1 MKYISTRGDNTPMS
15 FCDIL
20 LAGLAPDGGLYMP
33 ESYPKIDTQTLEVWR
48 GLYGNG
54 KRGGYANLAHA
65 VLSLYIDDIPP
76 FDLLAICQRTYTSEA
91 FGSDA
96 ITPLQKLDQGLYLE
110 GLSNGDTAAFKDI
123 ALQLLGNLFEYQ
135 LALTGGKLNILGGTS
150 GDTGSAAE
158 YAMLGKKGIKV
169 FMLSPKGRM
178 SDFQRAQMGT
188 INDVNIFNLAVDG
201 NFDNCQDIVKAV
213 SDDKEF
219 KQKYQI
225 GAVNS
230 INWARVIAQVVY
242 YFAGYFQATTSNDE
256 SVSFTIPSGNFGNA
270 CAAHVARMM
279 GLPIESLV
287 VATNKNDVLAQFFR
301 TGVYQVRQDVY
312 ATSSPSMDIGKASN
326 LERFVFDFFR
336 RGGNNEGAKVAR
348 LFGNELTAKGCFTLA
363 DELFPGGWPKAFEFL
378 SGTATEDE
386 VLATIRD
393 TWKTHGIMI
402 DPHTAVALKVARK
415 KTTPWVNMIV
425 METALSV
432 KFPKTIFEA
441 TGENPPIPARFAN
454 LEKLPQFF
462 HEMPND
468 AEVIKAFIVSSVE

>member
-1 MKYISTRGDNTPMS
+1 MKYISTRGDNTPRS

-33 ESYPKIDTQTLEVWR
+33 ESYPKIDAQTLEVWR

-54 KRGGYANLAHA
+54 KKGGYANLAHA

-188 INDVNIFNLAVDG
+188 INDANIFNLSVEG
-201 NFDNCQDIVKAV
+201 TFDDCQAIVKAV
-213 SDDKEF
+213 SNDSVF
-219 KQKYQI
+219 KQKHDI
-225 GAVNS
+225 GTVNS
-230 INWARVIAQVVY
+230 INWARIVAQVVY
-242 YFAGYFQATTSNDE
+242 YFAGYFQATGDNNE
-256 SVSFTIPSGNFGNA
+256 MVSFTIPSGNFGNA

-287 VATNKNDVLAQFFR
+287 VATNENDVLDEFFR
-301 TGVYQVRQDVY
+301 TGVYRRRDV
-312 ATSSPSMDIGKASN
+312 AFETSSPSMDIVTASN
-326 LERFVFDFFR
+326 LERYVFDILHR
-336 RGGNNEGAKVAR
+336 DGARVKS
-348 LFGNELTAKGCFTLA
+348 LFENELSITGSFNLST
-363 DELFPGGWPKAFEFL
+363 ELFPGGWTKANEIL
-378 SGTATEDE
+378 SGVATEAE

-393 TWKTHGIMI
+393 IWEKERMMI
-402 DPHTAVALKVARK
+402 DPHTAVALKVAREK
-415 KTTPWVNMIV
+415 SLPWAKMIV
-425 METALSV
+425 METALPV
-432 KFPKTIFEA
+432 KFPETIFAA
-441 TGENPPIPARFAN
+441 TGVNPPVPARFAN

-462 HEMPND
+462 DDMPND
-468 AEVIKAFIVSSVE
+468 TEVVKAFIVSSVE